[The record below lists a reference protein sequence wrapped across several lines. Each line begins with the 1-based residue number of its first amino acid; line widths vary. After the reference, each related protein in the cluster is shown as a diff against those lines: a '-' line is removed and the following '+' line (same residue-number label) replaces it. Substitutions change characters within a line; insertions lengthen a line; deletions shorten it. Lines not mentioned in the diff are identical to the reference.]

1 MTHGAPV
8 RGALAVG
15 PARTGLDSARQYVR
29 ERRFTQCLEPSRSS
43 SPSADSGLSP
53 PKTATTTSSIAAA
66 ALISIGWIP
75 APRSVLQLSPVPR
88 VRERPTFAPRSKET
102 HRRTPRHPGAGFFS
116 VIYPQT
122 AGRVPPASRYLAPSI
137 PRSHRVVTCGAEG
150 TASQDRHTE
159 GATPGPC
166 HLSVSCDP
174 TVLGTPT
181 VTSSWRLSS
190 LPCCG
195 LRVGRGGR
203 CGPMARSRGTPS
215 AVAGKRAPR

>member
-102 HRRTPRHPGAGFFS
+102 HRNPAPSGAGFFS
-116 VIYPQT
+116 AIHPQT
-122 AGRVPPASRYLAPSI
+122 AGRVPPVRRYRAPSI
-137 PRSHRVVTCGAEG
+137 PRSHRVVTRGPEG

-166 HLSVSCDP
+166 HLSVYSDP

-181 VTSSWRLSS
+181 VTSSWRRSS
-190 LPCCG
+190 LPC
-195 LRVGRGGR
+195 
-203 CGPMARSRGTPS
+203 
-215 AVAGKRAPR
+215 